1 MTMRTPPTATA
12 RTSSTR
18 WTDRGDWSSDVCSSD
33 LLEFFGLQGRY
44 IYWAAATAGG
54 AVAGFILGYCI
65 FGFVA
70 GLVLLVLAV
79 AVGGVL
85 IVMKQRKGLHSKK
98 SDNGIFIYAYSKKV

>member
-1 MTMRTPPTATA
+1 MMVVGA
-12 RTSSTR
+12 
-18 WTDRGDWSSDVCSSD
+18 CIF
-33 LLEFFGLQGRY
+33 L
-44 IYWAAATAGG
+44 IAAAQALPLFFGG